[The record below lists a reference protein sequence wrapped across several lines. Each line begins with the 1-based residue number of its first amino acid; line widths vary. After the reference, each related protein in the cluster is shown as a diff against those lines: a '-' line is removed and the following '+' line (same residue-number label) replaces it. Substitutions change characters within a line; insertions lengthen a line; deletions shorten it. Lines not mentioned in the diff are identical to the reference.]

1 MRKTS
6 TSYEVPHRPAVIRV
20 ANGLLGRLQ
29 RLSVARAD
37 LTFESL
43 VREAEK
49 RSRER
54 WTVDMED
61 VEAPLEMLL
70 RSIEEEAQ
78 LHPIGRFITRER
90 IVSTLANRMRV
101 EAASRALPTDLA
113 ALAPIVIVGLPR
125 TGTTL
130 LHRLLAADPRVRSL
144 TSWEALTP
152 ARLRNDPE
160 DQARMRIAER
170 SESGLAFLAPDF
182 FAVHPIDAHAPEE
195 DVLLLDLS
203 FRSTVAESTLRVPSF
218 SRWLEGQDQ
227 LPAYRI
233 LEKSLRVMQ
242 HERPQARK
250 THWVLKTPHHLEW
263 LDVLLEVF
271 PKATFVWTHRDLN
284 EVVPSFC
291 SMLSHARGV
300 FSDAVDAQEIGRS
313 WLRKGARMMERGL
326 EVRAKRKDRFV
337 DIQYADLVANPVAQ
351 VKRIH
356 AHAGLV
362 WDREAEDCVKDK
374 LKVQRKDK
382 FGEHIYRL
390 ADFGLREA
398 DLEAAFGTHARQG

>member
-6 TSYEVPHRPAVIRV
+6 TSYQRPHRPGVIRA
-20 ANGLLGRLQ
+20 ANRLLQ
-29 RLSVARAD
+29 SMPAVRAN
-37 LTFESL
+37 LEFESL

-49 RSRER
+49 RSGER
-54 WTVDMED
+54 WSVAVED
-61 VEAPLEMLL
+61 VEAPLEALL
-70 RSIEEEAQ
+70 RSIEQESQ
-78 LHPIGRFITRER
+78 LHPIGRFITRQR
-90 IVSTLANRMRV
+90 IVSTLANRLRV
-101 EAASRALPTDLA
+101 EAASAQLPTGTQ
-113 ALAPIVIVGLPR
+113 ALSPIVIVGLPR

-130 LHRLLAADPRVRSL
+130 LHRLLASDPRVRSL

-152 ARLRNDPE
+152 ARLKNDP
-160 DQARMRIAER
+160 DDTARIRIAER
-170 SESGLAFLAPDF
+170 SESALAFLAPDF

-233 LEKSLRVMQ
+233 LEKGLRVMQ
-242 HERPQARK
+242 HQRPQSRK

-271 PKATFVWTHRDLN
+271 PTATFVWTHRDLN
-284 EVVPSFC
+284 DVVPSFC

-300 FSDAVDAQEIGRS
+300 FSDVVDANEIGRS

-326 EVRAKRKDRFV
+326 EVRAKREDRFV
-337 DIQYADLVANPVAQ
+337 DIHYADLVADPIAQ

-356 AHAGLV
+356 AHAGLG
-362 WDREAEDCVKDK
+362 WHSEAEDCVKDRLTTQK
-374 LKVQRKDK
+374 KDR
-382 FGEHIYRL
+382 FGAHVYRL
-390 ADFGLREA
+390 ADFGLQPS
-398 DLEAAFGTHARQG
+398 DLTAAFGTHVRQG